1 MNELVIKRT
10 GFDQGLQNIQ
20 EFAKNLPTDH
30 SFDRV
35 EVDGTLL
42 KFTNHQVTGAE
53 MNHFIEKV
61 QERLISVNTT
71 FHSIIKEF
79 TQIYQVFDSLD
90 KEYVAGI
97 LQSLEEA
104 HKACRAAQM
113 ISDENSRTLES
124 LQKTVAK
131 LLQLSSEFKEFKTIS
146 QEKLE
151 SLEMQIS
158 DIAKAVEKMTARQD
172 SLQKRYHR
180 HLTVAF
186 ILGGIS
192 IIASFSALFISVL
205 R

>member
-20 EFAKNLPTDH
+20 KFAKNLPTDH

-35 EVDGTLL
+35 AVDGTLL
-42 KFTNHQVTGAE
+42 KFTNHHVTGAE

-97 LQSLEEA
+97 LLSLEEVR
-104 HKACRAAQM
+104 KACQAAQM
-113 ISDENSRTLES
+113 VSDENSRTLES

-192 IIASFSALFISVL
+192 IIASFSALFISLL